1 MTPAITTRASRIQL
15 HSGASALALLL
26 VWASPAT
33 AQTAVDPQSAP
44 AQSGTVSP
52 SGDQGVADPQSTGSA
67 PADEDIVVTGVRA
80 SLSSAQ
86 AIKRNADQIVD
97 SIVAEDIGKL
107 PDRNVAEALQR
118 ITGVQ
123 IQRSFGEGSQVAIRG
138 R

>member
-1 MTPAITTRASRIQL
+1 
-15 HSGASALALLL
+15 
-26 VWASPAT
+26 
-33 AQTAVDPQSAP
+33 
-44 AQSGTVSP
+44 QSGTVSP
-52 SGDQGVADPQSTGSA
+52 SGDQGVADPQSTGSG
-67 PADEDIVVTGVRA
+67 PADGDIVVTGVRA

-138 R
+138 LS